1 MHRKAMPA
9 RQPLEMPGR
18 YGFHST
24 RPAPWDAGRVAST
37 RSRSGSEAPEPGPPR
52 LCAGRNRRRRRSATP
67 GMARGE
73 RYVSVD
79 RQSKGGVNFSRM
91 TRRRLAAEVSEGLG
105 RSPGPCHTS
114 SASFLSTSSLPLNEI
129 ASPARLPSNSTQTSP
144 AGWSVRAGSSSAVTR
159 VTTESTARQ
168 DGSCLASARMARP
181 SRRWQQDSR
190 LGRRG

>member
-1 MHRKAMPA
+1 MHRKAMSA

-67 GMARGE
+67 RTARGE

-105 RSPGPCHTS
+105 RSHRPSHTS
-114 SASFLSTSSLPLNEI
+114 SASLLSTHTVSRRSPRVMPGRRSRPSVSQLSGDLLDHELSSVERDRVTG
-129 ASPARLPSNSTQTSP
+129 ARLPSNS
-144 AGWSVRAGSSSAVTR
+144 A
-159 VTTESTARQ
+159 
-168 DGSCLASARMARP
+168 
-181 SRRWQQDSR
+181 
-190 LGRRG
+190 

>member
-24 RPAPWDAGRVAST
+24 RPAPWDV
-37 RSRSGSEAPEPGPPR
+37 RSCGVDAEPPGSEAPEPGPPR

-67 GMARGE
+67 RMARGE

-91 TRRRLAAEVSEGLG
+91 TRRHLAAEVSEGLG

-114 SASFLSTSSLPLNEI
+114 SASFLSTPYRFAKVAE
-129 ASPARLPSNSTQTSP
+129 RY
-144 AGWSVRAGSSSAVTR
+144 AGAAVR
-159 VTTESTARQ
+159 
-168 DGSCLASARMARP
+168 
-181 SRRWQQDSR
+181 
-190 LGRRG
+190 

>member
-9 RQPLEMPGR
+9 RQPLEMPGC

-37 RSRSGSEAPEPGPPR
+37 RSRSGSEAPEPGP
-52 LCAGRNRRRRRSATP
+52 LCFCAGCNRRRRRSATP

-91 TRRRLAAEVSEGLG
+91 TRRCLAAEVSEGLG

-114 SASFLSTSSLPLNEI
+114 SASFLSTPHRFAKVAERY
-129 ASPARLPSNSTQTSP
+129 AGAAVRLPSNSTRTSP
-144 AGWSVRAGSSSAVTR
+144 VGWSVRAGSSSAVTR
-159 VTTESTARQ
+159 VITESH
-168 DGSCLASARMARP
+168 SATG
-181 SRRWQQDSR
+181 
-190 LGRRG
+190 LL